1 APPGR
6 QSLHGWLFGEDQG
19 RYVIAVPA
27 AEAGEIL
34 KDAARAE
41 IAAIIIGETGGD
53 ALTLAGSA
61 PISLAA
67 LRDAHEGWL
76 PAYMAAE

>member
-1 APPGR
+1 M
-6 QSLHGWLFGEDQG
+6 LFRSAD
-19 RYVIAVPA
+19 
-27 AEAGEIL
+27 IL
-34 KDAARAE
+34 KEAAVAE

-67 LRDAHEGWL
+67 LRVAHEGWL